1 MNMETVSSSTAAAGT
16 APLPL
21 HSLLLLLLRQVQRVC
36 HVAFDLLG
44 APTVGCCQR
53 GRSLLNFLNKIIV
66 AYFSARTQF
75 SHVCRS
81 VCVCTHVLVCLCVCL
96 SLFDEITNLL
106 RLRLSRLSKWQRQ
119 DTSRWRERKR
129 ERETRREP
137 ESFVRWW
144 RQLGRL
150 SIVACL
156 ADLLIELIV
165 QTPHTLSH
173 SHSHSY
179 SLQFA
184 INGTRFI
191 HFQSFAHEM
200 NQKAAQAASA
210 AAEAAKMLHLR
221 GAKLQAATCTIHF
234 ATHMSLAK
242 DLDSDGWLPDWLAA
256 WLQ

>member
-21 HSLLLLLLRQVQRVC
+21 LSLLLLLLRQVQRVC

-81 VCVCTHVLVCLCVCL
+81 VWVCTHVCVCL

-119 DTSRWRERKR
+119 DTSRWRGRKR
-129 ERETRREP
+129 EREKRGVSPCHLSDGEGNL
-137 ESFVRWW
+137 VDC
-144 RQLGRL
+144 RL
-150 SIVACL
+150 SPV
-156 ADLLIELIV
+156 
-165 QTPHTLSH
+165 
-173 SHSHSY
+173 
-179 SLQFA
+179 
-184 INGTRFI
+184 
-191 HFQSFAHEM
+191 
-200 NQKAAQAASA
+200 
-210 AAEAAKMLHLR
+210 
-221 GAKLQAATCTIHF
+221 
-234 ATHMSLAK
+234 
-242 DLDSDGWLPDWLAA
+242 
-256 WLQ
+256 